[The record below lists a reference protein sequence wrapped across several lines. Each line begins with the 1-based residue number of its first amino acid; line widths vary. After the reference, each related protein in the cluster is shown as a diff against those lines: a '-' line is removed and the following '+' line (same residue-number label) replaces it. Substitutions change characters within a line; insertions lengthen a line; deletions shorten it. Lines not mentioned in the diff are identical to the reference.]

1 MNSYFRN
8 EWRASRC
15 VTLLLIIATAAVA
28 AHAQSPSSVP
38 PVQSPTPGPSP
49 TPSLERQFFRNILR
63 DQRAIWTSPL
73 RIRGDDARYLAP
85 LGVSTVALIVTDK
98 HTAGKLDT
106 DNDVLIDVSKGISE
120 AGALYTT
127 GGIAAAFYFIGR
139 RTGNA
144 RARETG
150 LLSAEALANG
160 VAVYKVLKLA
170 TQRPRPREK
179 DGHGRFFDGGQA
191 FPSGHAVNAWAVA
204 TVIANE
210 YKDRPLVRYG
220 SYSLATAVSLS
231 RFSGRSHFLSDVLVG
246 SVIGYGIGHYVY
258 KTHHDPSLDSQGGM
272 KTRRDPQRFL
282 PFVAPVYE
290 PRTRS
295 HGLMLVWSF

>member
-1 MNSYFRN
+1 
-8 EWRASRC
+8 
-15 VTLLLIIATAAVA
+15 
-28 AHAQSPSSVP
+28 VP

-49 TPSLERQFFRNILR
+49 TPSLERQFFKNILR

-73 RIRGDDARYLAP
+73 RVCEGDPRYLAP
-85 LGVSTVALIVTDK
+85 LGVSTVALIVTDQR
-98 HTAGKLDT
+98 TAGKLDD
-106 DNDVLIDVSKGISE
+106 DNGLRLNVSQGISE

-139 RTGNA
+139 RTGNE

-150 LLSAEALANG
+150 LLSAQALANG
-160 VAVYKVLKLA
+160 VAVYKVLKLV

-220 SYSLATAVSLS
+220 AYSLATAVSLS
-231 RFSGRSHFLSDVLVG
+231 RFTGRRHFPSDVLVG
-246 SVIGYGIGHYVY
+246 SAIGYGIGRYVY
-258 KTHHDPSLDSQGGM
+258 RTYHDPSLDSHGSK
-272 KTRRDPQRFL
+272 KTGRDLQRFV

-290 PRTRS
+290 RRTRS
-295 HGLMLVWSF
+295 HGLMLMWSF